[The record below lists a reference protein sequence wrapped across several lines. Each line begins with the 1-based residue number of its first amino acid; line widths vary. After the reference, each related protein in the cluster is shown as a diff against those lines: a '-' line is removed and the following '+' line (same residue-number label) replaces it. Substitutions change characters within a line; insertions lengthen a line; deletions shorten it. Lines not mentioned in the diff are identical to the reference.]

1 MPTYKSEVKDSA
13 IKEWTDAG
21 FPPLNAVVHDSWT
34 PNLLRNFLKKEMAVI
49 GSPYAHVTPLQ
60 MEAIFC
66 AVSAANSCELCLTFH
81 AMGLEKH
88 GASKEDINAIV
99 HQGQPTSKDI
109 LGHVYCAKLALAHKG
124 VFLEREKEYLLKEF
138 GLGSEHVCE
147 IIYLVGQISANN
159 FLMVHMIANG
169 VPVDDIL
176 TGLSPFSKTAYGK

>member
-88 GASKEDINAIV
+88 GQVRRISTRLFI
-99 HQGQPTSKDI
+99 KDNRHRKI
-109 LGHVYCAKLALAHKG
+109 FWDTC
-124 VFLEREKEYLLKEF
+124 
-138 GLGSEHVCE
+138 
-147 IIYLVGQISANN
+147 
-159 FLMVHMIANG
+159 IAQNWR
-169 VPVDDIL
+169 
-176 TGLSPFSKTAYGK
+176 

>member
-1 MPTYKSEVKDSA
+1 
-13 IKEWTDAG
+13 
-21 FPPLNAVVHDSWT
+21 
-34 PNLLRNFLKKEMAVI
+34 
-49 GSPYAHVTPLQ
+49 

>member
-34 PNLLRNFLKKEMAVI
+34 PYLLRNFLKKEMAVI